1 MYFSNSHF
9 CEIKFSSPLLIET
22 IEPLDKQIIHKINLL
37 HTRIC
42 FSFCSNILFKY
53 FPFYL
58 SFLPFFYLT
67 LIKNNPTLISNKTK
81 KIVFTN
87 FRNLLKK
94 KKKKHY
100 PRPKSNFIRTNYF
113 LYLSL
118 IHPSNNP
125 KLITTHQI
133 PRIPKLKYFLPT
145 RSTSNLCNFPKKKK
159 KKRIS
164 ILLYSFSPRFKINF
178 IPEKLN
184 RNSQRQTRCRS
195 LRPLP
200 PHHHFPSTS
209 APRSSSRERMISP
222 RYRRDYSIPL
232 PTLCVCV

>member
-9 CEIKFSSPLLIET
+9 REIKFSSPLLIET

-159 KKRIS
+159 KKE
-164 ILLYSFSPRFKINF
+164 SPPSF
-178 IPEKLN
+178 IPSPLVLKLTS
-184 RNSQRQTRCRS
+184 SQRN
-195 LRPLP
+195 
-200 PHHHFPSTS
+200 
-209 APRSSSRERMISP
+209 
-222 RYRRDYSIPL
+222 
-232 PTLCVCV
+232 

>member
-9 CEIKFSSPLLIET
+9 REIKFSSPLLIET

-87 FRNLLKK
+87 FRNLFKK
-94 KKKKHY
+94 KKKNITQDQNQISSELIISSIY
-100 PRPKSNFIRTNYF
+100 PLSTLRTIQN
-113 LYLSL
+113 
-118 IHPSNNP
+118 
-125 KLITTHQI
+125 
-133 PRIPKLKYFLPT
+133 
-145 RSTSNLCNFPKKKK
+145 
-159 KKRIS
+159 
-164 ILLYSFSPRFKINF
+164 
-178 IPEKLN
+178 
-184 RNSQRQTRCRS
+184 
-195 LRPLP
+195 
-200 PHHHFPSTS
+200 
-209 APRSSSRERMISP
+209 
-222 RYRRDYSIPL
+222 
-232 PTLCVCV
+232 